1 MAQQQSDAHA
11 ETEQAAEVGQP
22 MATESGQP
30 VNAHTEVAGHG
41 GDHHDGGAFP
51 PFDSTTYGSQ
61 LLWLAITF
69 GLLYYIMSKV
79 ALPRIANILEV
90 RRDRIASDLGEA
102 ERLKRETDEAIA
114 SYEQSLAEAR
124 QKAHGIAHTAREEA
138 KTQFDAEFAKVE
150 ADIAKQLTAADEKI
164 TAVKTA
170 AMGEVDAI
178 AQSTTE
184 AILEQLLGSGVAK
197 KDIAA
202 AVSAAKAN

>member
-1 MAQQQSDAHA
+1 MAQQQTDAQA
-11 ETEQAAEVGQP
+11 DAVKATTEAATPAAEAQP
-22 MATESGQP
+22 A

-41 GDHHDGGAFP
+41 GGHEDGGAFP
-51 PFDSTTYGSQ
+51 PFDSTTFGSQ

-69 GLLYYIMSKV
+69 GLLYYLMSKV

-138 KTQFDAEFAKVE
+138 KTQIDAEFAKVE
-150 ADIAKQLTAADEKI
+150 ADIAKQLTTADEKI
-164 TAVKTA
+164 SAVKNA

-184 AILEQLLGSGVAK
+184 AILEHLLGSGIAQKDVAE
-197 KDIAA
+197 
-202 AVSAAKAN
+202 AVAAAKAN

>member
-1 MAQQQSDAHA
+1 MAQQQTD
-11 ETEQAAEVGQP
+11 
-22 MATESGQP
+22 
-30 VNAHTEVAGHG
+30 AHTEVAGHG
-41 GDHHDGGAFP
+41 GGHETGAAFP

-69 GLLYYIMSKV
+69 GLLYYLMSKV

-114 SYEQSLAEAR
+114 SYEESLAEAR

-138 KTQFDAEFAKVE
+138 KSHIDAELAKVE
-150 ADIAKQLTAADEKI
+150 ADIAKQLEAADEKI
-164 TAVKTA
+164 TAVKDE
-170 AMGEVDAI
+170 AMTEVDAI

-184 AILEQLLGSGVAK
+184 AILEQIIGSGVAQ
-197 KDIAA
+197 KDVAD
-202 AVSAAKAN
+202 AVASAKAN

>member
-1 MAQQQSDAHA
+1 MAQQQTD
-11 ETEQAAEVGQP
+11 
-22 MATESGQP
+22 
-30 VNAHTEVAGHG
+30 AHTEVAGHG
-41 GDHHDGGAFP
+41 MENLEHGDFP
-51 PFDSTTYGSQ
+51 PFDPTHFGSQ

-69 GLLYYIMSKV
+69 GFLYYMMSKV

-138 KTQFDAEFAKVE
+138 KTQIEAEFAKVE

-164 TAVKTA
+164 SAVKDA

-184 AILEQLLGSGVAK
+184 AILEQLLGSGIAQKDVAE
-197 KDIAA
+197 
-202 AVSAAKAN
+202 AVAAAKAN

>member
-11 ETEQAAEVGQP
+11 ETVDAAETGQP
-22 MATESGQP
+22 MATDHGEP

-41 GDHHDGGAFP
+41 VHNVEEGDFP
-51 PFDSTTYGSQ
+51 PFDPSAFGSQ

-138 KTQFDAEFAKVE
+138 KIQFDAEFAKVE

-164 TAVKTA
+164 TAVKNA

>member
-1 MAQQQSDAHA
+1 MAEHETTA
-11 ETEQAAEVGQP
+11 ETGPVAADTHG
-22 MATESGQP
+22 T
-30 VNAHTEVAGHG
+30 NAHTEVADHG
-41 GDHHDGGAFP
+41 AEHGGAFP

-69 GLLYYIMSKV
+69 GLLYYLMSKV

-114 SYEQSLAEAR
+114 SYEESLAQAR

-138 KTQFDAEFAKVE
+138 KAHSDAELAKVE
-150 ADIAKQLTAADEKI
+150 ADIAKQLSAADEKI
-164 TAVKTA
+164 SSVKEA
-170 AMGEVDAI
+170 AMSEVDAI

-184 AILEQLLGSGVAK
+184 AILESIMGSSVGKREINSAIK
-197 KDIAA
+197 
-202 AVSAAKAN
+202 AAKAN

>member
-1 MAQQQSDAHA
+1 MTMAQQQTNAHA
-11 ETEQAAEVGQP
+11 EAEQNAEAGHAA
-22 MATESGQP
+22 
-30 VNAHTEVAGHG
+30 NAHTEVAGNG
-41 GDHHDGGAFP
+41 GHEAGGAFP
-51 PFDSTTYGSQ
+51 PFDPTTFGSQ

-69 GLLYYIMSKV
+69 GLLYYLMSKV

-138 KTQFDAEFAKVE
+138 KTHIEAELSKVE
-150 ADIAKQLTAADEKI
+150 AGISSQLAEADDKI
-164 TAVKTA
+164 TAVKQA
-170 AMGEVDAI
+170 AMSEVDAI

-184 AILEQLLGSGVAK
+184 AILEQLLGSGVAQN
-197 KDIAA
+197 DVAA
-202 AVSAAKAN
+202 AVAAAKAN

>member
-1 MAQQQSDAHA
+1 MAQQQ
-11 ETEQAAEVGQP
+11 T
-22 MATESGQP
+22 
-30 VNAHTEVAGHG
+30 NAHTEVAGHG
-41 GDHHDGGAFP
+41 GGHEAGGAFP
-51 PFDSTTYGSQ
+51 PFDPTTFGSQ

-69 GLLYYIMSKV
+69 GLLYYLMSKV

-138 KTQFDAEFAKVE
+138 KTHIEAELAKVE
-150 ADIAKQLTAADEKI
+150 DDITVQLTAAEEKI
-164 TAVKTA
+164 TAVKNA

-184 AILEQLLGSGVAK
+184 AILEHLLGSGVAK
-197 KDIAA
+197 NDVAA
-202 AVSAAKAN
+202 ALAAAKAN